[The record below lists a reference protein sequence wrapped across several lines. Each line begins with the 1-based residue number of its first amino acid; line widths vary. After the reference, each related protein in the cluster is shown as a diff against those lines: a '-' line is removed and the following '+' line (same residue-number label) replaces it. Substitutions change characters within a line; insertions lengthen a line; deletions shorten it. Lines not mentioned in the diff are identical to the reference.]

1 MTSRRVSRRV
11 PFRKRVR
18 YGLTN
23 ANFSGY
29 TSNISENGIRIES
42 HKIFAPRTKMVIHIH
57 MGEIGIEEGAMEEI
71 AILEGV
77 VVWVSPTLPGVL
89 AKMGIKLISRADDIK
104 SIYRQK
110 MHQYNTGHY

>member
-1 MTSRRVSRRV
+1 MTNRRVTRRV

-23 ANFSGY
+23 PNFSGY
-29 TSNISENGIRIES
+29 TSNISENGIRIGS
-42 HKIFAPRTKMVIHIH
+42 HKIFPPQAKIVIHIH

-104 SIYRQK
+104 SIYKQK
-110 MHQYNTGHY
+110 MHQYNTGPY

>member
-1 MTSRRVSRRV
+1 MANRRISRRV
-11 PFRKRVR
+11 PFRKLVR

-29 TSNISENGIRIES
+29 TSNVSENGIRIES
-42 HKIFAPRTKMVIHIH
+42 HKIFSPRSEIVIHIH
-57 MGEIGIEEGAMEEI
+57 MGEVGIEEGVMEDI

-89 AKMGIKLISRADDIK
+89 AKMGIKFISRADDIR
-104 SIYRQK
+104 SIYRQR
-110 MHQYNTGHY
+110 MHQYDTYI